1 MKRLKFISVLLTA
14 SLLAGIT
21 ACSSEPSGTTS
32 SSMEQTTTAEVETE
46 ETTSEPEITETTRI
60 DPQSTEPLC
69 HIYFEE
75 YDSFEV
81 TSTDLVDG
89 VWADITSNTF
99 LGENLSPQLSWEP
112 VEGAEEYVIYMVD
125 RNSNGFLQWKSAGIK
140 TTELP
145 QGWTSNL
152 TEYNGPHLGH
162 GYTHI
167 YDIYV
172 IALRAPTTRLKGA
185 LNAAN
190 PRLEE
195 FFKEIDTDTEGN
207 TGNIIAY
214 GTISGIF
221 TDARYRTI

>member
-1 MKRLKFISVLLTA
+1 MKRKMISAILTA

-21 ACSSEPSGTTS
+21 SCSAQPSE
-32 SSMEQTTTAEVETE
+32 TTAPSTEPAATTE
-46 ETTSEPEITETTRI
+46 ETTETTAEITETTRI

-190 PRLEE
+190 PRLED
-195 FFKEIDTDTEGN
+195 FFEEIDTDTEGN

-221 TDARYRTI
+221 TDARYRNV